1 MLAVGVATLITFV
14 WWETFTKRAPIVPPR
29 LFRTRTTAL
38 LLTGAFFHSFCY
50 YTAAFYLP
58 LYFQVLGA
66 SATRAGELVLPYAL
80 TLSAL
85 SAGIGYVLAILGDYR
100 PIIWVSWVRYLGG

>member
-1 MLAVGVATLITFV
+1 MADILDPFESCLSSTMD
-14 WWETFTKRAPIVPPR
+14 EDHVPQPR

-100 PIIWVSWVRYLGG
+100 PIIWVSWVRYLGA